1 MEPDPHAEFRHWL
14 AGSLGAARD
23 IVG

>member
-1 MEPDPHAEFRHWL
+1 MEPDPHHEFRHWL